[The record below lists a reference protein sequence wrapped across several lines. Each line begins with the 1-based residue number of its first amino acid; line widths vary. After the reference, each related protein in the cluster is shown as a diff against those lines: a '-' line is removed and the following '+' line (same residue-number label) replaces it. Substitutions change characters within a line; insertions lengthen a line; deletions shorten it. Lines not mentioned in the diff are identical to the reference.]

1 MRAAI
6 VIKNYNKMD
15 MEDQLAVLRQQNKGI
30 IGSADAQRIRMEI
43 QDMMQE

>member
-30 IGSADAQRIRMEI
+30 LGPADA
-43 QDMMQE
+43 